1 MSYIQDNLLPSEKIK
16 YEGKVHSFYIFIMSF
31 LAFIGFLFFFG
42 GIKSGTWF
50 MGFAIIIPTLY
61 HVFYMVTTEIAVTN
75 KRVLYKTGIIA
86 RNIFELQLDKTESA
100 TLDQTIFQRI
110 IGAGTLVVNGTGGH
124 NKPIQYL
131 ANPSEMRTI
140 IYSEIEESK

>member
-16 YEGKVHSFYIFIMSF
+16 YEWKVHSFYIFIMSF
-31 LAFIGFLFFFG
+31 LAFIWFLFFFWW
-42 GIKSGTWF
+42 IKSGTWF
-50 MGFAIIIPTLY
+50 MWFAIIIPTLY

-75 KRVLYKTGIIA
+75 KRVLYKTWIIA

-110 IGAGTLVVNGTGGH
+110 IWAWTLVVNWTWWH